1 MNDLRSFT
9 TLLYDRDASTKGKI
23 FSDGAFAAS
32 NLLPFLHRLLTLS
45 AKGPTTSQNHHE
57 ILRLGCILFLA
68 EIRRM
73 FGIVGII
80 SSTHTRKLRVLLESQ
95 TKSWEE
101 LGVLRAWVLAIGAM
115 ESTRQNRAWFFGE
128 LQTEQTVLGFNTLE
142 ELEARFR
149 EVLWFDKVHCP
160 MYRELCSGHEYDSSQ
175 HVLGGSRFGGYR
187 SLR

>member
-1 MNDLRSFT
+1 
-9 TLLYDRDASTKGKI
+9 
-23 FSDGAFAAS
+23 
-32 NLLPFLHRLLTLS
+32 
-45 AKGPTTSQNHHE
+45 
-57 ILRLGCILFLA
+57 
-68 EIRRM
+68 M
-73 FGIVGII
+73 FGIVGVI
-80 SSTHTRKLRVLLESQ
+80 SFTHTRKLRVLLESQ

-101 LGVLRAWVLAIGAM
+101 FGVLRAWVLAMGAM